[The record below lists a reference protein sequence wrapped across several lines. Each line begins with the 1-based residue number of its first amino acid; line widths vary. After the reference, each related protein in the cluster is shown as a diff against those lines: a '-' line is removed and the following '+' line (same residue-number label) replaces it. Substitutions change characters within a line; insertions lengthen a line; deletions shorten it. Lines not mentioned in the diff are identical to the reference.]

1 MTQTLAA
8 ARPDASG
15 PGFTGA
21 DPGLVRAPGNRSP
34 VGVVQW
40 LDLVRVLSI
49 KNFRQRYLRS
59 RLGVVW
65 ALIQPLAQAAVL
77 SFVFLKIFK
86 VHKVPHYPLYVLSGI
101 MAWQFFQQGVVGGT
115 SAVVDNAGLV
125 RKVAVP
131 KITFPLS
138 VVGGVLLVFMLQLV
152 VLIVGA
158 GVTGTLGATTPAL
171 LGLSLVVEL
180 LLIVGFAIL
189 LCAVHVSFRDVRFL
203 VESTLL
209 MAFYLTPVIYD
220 PSRLPPSFRSL
231 MRWNP
236 LDGVLSLERAAL
248 LARSVDWIAVGV
260 SAGVALVLLSVGLPI
275 FRHRAGDFADQV

>member
-1 MTQTLAA
+1 M
-8 ARPDASG
+8 
-15 PGFTGA
+15 
-21 DPGLVRAPGNRSP
+21 DP
-34 VGVVQW
+34 VQW
-40 LDLVRVLSI
+40 LDLVRVLSV

-101 MAWQFFQQGVVGGT
+101 MSWQFFQQSVVGGT
-115 SAVVDNAGLV
+115 SAVVDNSGLV

-138 VVGGVLLVFMLQLV
+138 VVGGVLLVFVLQLV
-152 VLIVGA
+152 VLVAGA
-158 GVTGTLGATTPAL
+158 GVTGTLVTTTPLLLAL
-171 LGLSLVVEL
+171 SVVVEL
-180 LLIVGFAIL
+180 ALAVGFSVL
-189 LCAVHVSFRDVRFL
+189 LCSLHVSFRDIRFL
-203 VESTLL
+203 VESTFV

-220 PSRLPPSFRSL
+220 PSRLPPTYRSV

-236 LDGVLSLERAAL
+236 MDGVLSLERAAL
-248 LARSVDWIAVGV
+248 LARSVDWAAVGV
-260 SAGVALVLLSVGLPI
+260 SGAAALLLLAVGIPV
-275 FRHRAGDFADQV
+275 FRRRAGDFADQV

>member
-1 MTQTLAA
+1 M
-8 ARPDASG
+8 DW
-15 PGFTGA
+15 
-21 DPGLVRAPGNRSP
+21 
-34 VGVVQW
+34 VQW

-59 RLGVVW
+59 KLGVIW
-65 ALIQPLAQAAVL
+65 ALVQPLAQAAVL

-138 VVGGVLLVFMLQLV
+138 VVGGVLLVFALQLV
-152 VLIVGA
+152 VLIAGA
-158 GVTGTLGATTPAL
+158 GVTGTLAASTPGL
-171 LGLSLVVEL
+171 LALSLLVEL
-180 LLIVGFAIL
+180 LLIVGFAVL
-189 LCAVHVSFRDVRFL
+189 LCSVHVSFRDIRFL

-220 PSRLPPSFRSL
+220 PSRLPPTFRSM

-248 LARSVDWIAVGV
+248 LARSVDWVAVGV
-260 SAGVALVLLSVGLPI
+260 SAATAVLLIAVGLPI